1 MGDSVVG
8 GSKVL
13 TSEPILLRA
22 SDIFFNFLLLR
33 GHKISN
39 SVVLNKSESHLYQY
53 QSIKVSK
60 YQSITVSKY
69 QSIKVSKYLSI

>member
-22 SDIFFNFLLLR
+22 SDIFSNFILLR
-33 GHKISN
+33 AHKISN
-39 SVVLNKSESHLYQY
+39 SVVLNKPESNLYQ
-53 QSIKVSK
+53 
-60 YQSITVSKY
+60 
-69 QSIKVSKYLSI
+69 LSTKMWSPWFKCGLTWN

>member
-22 SDIFFNFLLLR
+22 SDIFSNFILLR
-33 GHKISN
+33 AHKISN

-53 QSIKVSK
+53 QSIKVAFSVKIFYSTWVLLKSK
-60 YQSITVSKY
+60 
-69 QSIKVSKYLSI
+69 